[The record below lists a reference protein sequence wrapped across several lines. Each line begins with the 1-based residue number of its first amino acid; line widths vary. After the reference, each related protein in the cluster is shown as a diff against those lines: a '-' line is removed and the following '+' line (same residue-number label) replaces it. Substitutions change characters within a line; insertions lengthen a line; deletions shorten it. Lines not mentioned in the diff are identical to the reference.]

1 MSKEVQEANGAYE
14 GYTHQNFMSIVKTMA
29 PFYIDK
35 NTPKNLAAQF
45 SEHFQRYQTLVSRGS
60 YIKFFV
66 PLSDFIR
73 ENMNEL
79 YQLPPDYAQDHEST
93 QTRM

>member
-1 MSKEVQEANGAYE
+1 MSREVQEANGEYV
-14 GYTHQNFMSIVKTMA
+14 GYTPEDFRSIVKTLA

-45 SEHFQRYQTLVSRGS
+45 SDHFQRYQTLVSRGS